1 MTERVTSLLQ
11 RIPGYSGYQDK
22 ESRRDEDKRL
32 RTATADRLTDVID
45 QLTAFNAAQVAKRNF
60 SGVTS
65 VEQII
70 SKTRL
75 LGDRIRTASY
85 GYGGLFSDRPIDGP
99 ALDQLRQFDLSIQNR
114 VEKIAAGTGANI
126 TASDGLEGIST
137 EIDSISTLF
146 NARGAVIETAQPA
159 KEKAVLDL
167 LGTSQ
172 PPTPSPLLKV
182 SMGDAFSV
190 LGDDFQA
197 KATVALIDGDLSI
210 KLIRIGETD
219 GTDSIWYVGASS
231 PNVPSARLV
240 EKQEGGCTPEPTM
253 RTAVATVESERG
265 KQDRVAAGYAVVPQP
280 AGDAVAFMLTISGTR
295 RYFIG
300 TPIHDLDVEI
310 YGSGKN

>member
-1 MTERVTSLLQ
+1 MTERVTNLLQ

-32 RTATADRLTDVID
+32 RTATADRLTNIID
-45 QLTAFNAAQVAKRNF
+45 QLTAFNAAQVAKRDF

-65 VEQII
+65 VEQTV

-75 LGDRIRTASY
+75 LADRIRTASY

-114 VEKIAAGTGANI
+114 VEKLAAAAGTNI
-126 TASDGLEGIST
+126 TPADGLAGIST
-137 EIDSISTLF
+137 EVDSISTLF

-159 KEKAVLDL
+159 REKAVLDL
-167 LGTSQ
+167 LDTSQ
-172 PPTPSPLLKV
+172 PPVPSPLLKV
-182 SMGDAFSV
+182 AMGDVFSV

-197 KATVALIDGDLSI
+197 KATVDLKDGDLSV
-210 KLIRIGETD
+210 KLIRIGETE
-219 GTDSIWYVGASS
+219 GKDSIWYVGASS
-231 PNVPSARLV
+231 PEVPSARLV
-240 EKQEGGCTPEPTM
+240 EKEGGVSSDPTM

-265 KQDRVAAGYAVVPQP
+265 KQERVAASYAVVPQTN
-280 AGDAVAFMLTISGTR
+280 GDAVAFVLTISGTR

-300 TPIHDLDVEI
+300 APIHDLDVEV
-310 YGSGKN
+310 YGSGKI

>member
-1 MTERVTSLLQ
+1 MTERVTNLLQ
-11 RIPGYSGYQDK
+11 RIPGYNGYRDK

-32 RTATADRLTDVID
+32 RTATADRLTNVID
-45 QLTAFNAAQVAKRNF
+45 QLTAFNAGQVAKRDF

-65 VEQII
+65 VEQLI

-75 LGDRIRTASY
+75 LADRIRTASY

-114 VEKIAAGTGANI
+114 VEKLAGNTGANI
-126 TASDGLEGIST
+126 TASGGIQAIST
-137 EIDSISTLF
+137 EVDSISTLF

-159 KEKAVLDL
+159 REKAVLDL
-167 LGTSQ
+167 LDTTQ

-197 KATVALIDGDLSI
+197 KATVALRDGDLSI

-219 GTDSIWYVGASS
+219 GADSIWYVGSSS
-231 PNVPSARLV
+231 PEVPSARLV
-240 EKQEGGCTPEPTM
+240 EKEEGGGSPETTM

-265 KQDRVAAGYAVVPQP
+265 KQDRVAASYAIVPQSTD
-280 AGDAVAFMLTISGTR
+280 GAVAFVLSISGTR

-300 TPIHDLDVEI
+300 SMIHDLDVEV
-310 YGSGKN
+310 YGSGKY